1 MRISDEFLEE
11 LRQRNDIESV
21 VSSYVT
27 LKHRGNTL
35 VGLCPFHNEKSA
47 SFTVYPASNSYYC
60 FGCGAGG
67 DAITF
72 IRGIEN
78 LDYVDAVRFLADRSG
93 MKMPE
98 SGYDDTMQKLRIKIY
113 EINRAAAKF
122 FHSQLKQPSGKRGLD
137 YFRERRLS
145 AQTIRHF
152 GLGYAPESW
161 DSLYK
166 HLKGLGFSDELI
178 FQADLIS
185 KRKSGNGFYDRF
197 RDRVMFPIIDLRG
210 NIIAFG
216 GRRISNEDKAVAKY
230 INSSDTPVYKK
241 SNNIY
246 ALNFAKNSKHKGII
260 LSEGYMDVIALHQ
273 AGFDNAVAA
282 CGTAFTQEQARL
294 LARYTD
300 EVIVTLDADEAGQK
314 ATNRTI
320 GILKSTGVNIRVL
333 RVDGAKDPDEF
344 IKKFGPGR
352 FQALLDGANNDI
364 EYKLSA
370 AKSKYDV
377 TTEDGRLSA
386 LKELAQI
393 LADTNDRLARDI
405 YAGKIASEFNV
416 SKDVLTRQIEIIY
429 RSRVNKEKKERIERA
444 VNHSTESNRVNPEKR
459 THTRSAIAEEC
470 IISALYN
477 DPSLYEYINELIS
490 PDEFTTKFNARV
502 FEYLNSFLAERR
514 IPDISYFSSSFTP
527 DEMGK
532 IVEIC
537 NKSTSMNS
545 VEAAIK
551 DCIKVIKNDN
561 QLQKAAQTDSDDGSW
576 AENIKK
582 ITEIK
587 RGSN

>member
-67 DAITF
+67 DAVTF

-364 EYKLSA
+364 EYELSA

>member
-1 MRISDEFLEE
+1 M
-11 LRQRNDIESV
+11 
-21 VSSYVT
+21 
-27 LKHRGNTL
+27 
-35 VGLCPFHNEKSA
+35 
-47 SFTVYPASNSYYC
+47 
-60 FGCGAGG
+60 
-67 DAITF
+67 
-72 IRGIEN
+72 
-78 LDYVDAVRFLADRSG
+78 
-93 MKMPE
+93 
-98 SGYDDTMQKLRIKIY
+98 
-113 EINRAAAKF
+113 
-122 FHSQLKQPSGKRGLD
+122 
-137 YFRERRLS
+137 
-145 AQTIRHF
+145 
-152 GLGYAPESW
+152 
-161 DSLYK
+161 
-166 HLKGLGFSDELI
+166 
-178 FQADLIS
+178 
-185 KRKSGNGFYDRF
+185 
-197 RDRVMFPIIDLRG
+197 
-210 NIIAFG
+210 
-216 GRRISNEDKAVAKY
+216 
-230 INSSDTPVYKK
+230 
-241 SNNIY
+241 
-246 ALNFAKNSKHKGII
+246 
-260 LSEGYMDVIALHQ
+260 
-273 AGFDNAVAA
+273 
-282 CGTAFTQEQARL
+282 
-294 LARYTD
+294 
-300 EVIVTLDADEAGQK
+300 
-314 ATNRTI
+314 
-320 GILKSTGVNIRVL
+320 

-490 PDEFTTKFNARV
+490 PDEFTTKFNARI
-502 FEYLNSFLAERR
+502 FEYLNSLLAERK

-537 NKSTSMNS
+537 NKSTSMDS

-551 DCIKVIKNDN
+551 DCVKVIKNDN

>member
-1 MRISDEFLEE
+1 MRIPDEFLEE

-145 AQTIRHF
+145 SQTIRHF

-161 DSLYK
+161 NSLYK

-502 FEYLNSFLAERR
+502 FEYLNSLLAERK

-537 NKSTSMNS
+537 NKSTSMDS

>member
-1 MRISDEFLEE
+1 MRIPDEFLEE

-21 VSSYVT
+21 VSPYVT

-78 LDYVDAVRFLADRSG
+78 LDYVDAVHFLADRSG

-145 AQTIRHF
+145 SQTIRHF

-197 RDRVMFPIIDLRG
+197 RDRAMFPIIDLRG

-377 TTEDGRLSA
+377 TIEDGRLSA

-459 THTRSAIAEEC
+459 THTRSSIAEEC

-502 FEYLNSFLAERR
+502 FEYLNSLLAERK

-537 NKSTSMNS
+537 NKSTSMDS

-551 DCIKVIKNDN
+551 DCVKVIKNDN
-561 QLQKAAQTDSDDGSW
+561 QLQKAVQTDSDDGSW

>member
-1 MRISDEFLEE
+1 MRIPDEFLEE

-21 VSSYVT
+21 VSPYVT

-78 LDYVDAVRFLADRSG
+78 LDYVDAVHFLADRSG

-145 AQTIRHF
+145 SQTIRHF

-197 RDRVMFPIIDLRG
+197 RDRAMFPIIDLRG

-377 TTEDGRLSA
+377 TIEDGRLSA

-502 FEYLNSFLAERR
+502 FEYLNSLLAERK
-514 IPDISYFSSSFTP
+514 IPDISYFSLSFTP

-551 DCIKVIKNDN
+551 DCVKVIKNDN

>member
-1 MRISDEFLEE
+1 MRIPDEFLEE

-122 FHSQLKQPSGKRGLD
+122 FHSQLKQPGGKRGLD

-197 RDRVMFPIIDLRG
+197 RDRAMFPIIDLRG

-377 TTEDGRLSA
+377 TIEDGRLSA

-459 THTRSAIAEEC
+459 THTRSSIAEEC

-502 FEYLNSFLAERR
+502 FEYLNSLLAERK

-537 NKSTSMNS
+537 NKSTSMDS

-551 DCIKVIKNDN
+551 DCVKVIKNDN
-561 QLQKAAQTDSDDGSW
+561 QLQKAVQTDSDDGSW